1 MFKKLP
7 SIEQLHTI
15 SKEALKCGKAGDIV
29 FNAKIKL
36 HGTNACIRIEEDG
49 SVYAQKR
56 SSDITPENDNFGFA
70 QWVKDNEQVFK
81 DYQKTYEVAPTAI
94 YIWGE
99 WAGQGIQKTD
109 AVSMAPK
116 SFYMFGYEVYYGT
129 LDKSSYRW
137 DSLKGAGFDV
147 FSEKI
152 SNFHIVPDFGCYT
165 LNFFNQ
171 ETMDKFVEQV
181 TKHIQMIGECDPYIK
196 WLHGIEGPGEGLV
209 FTPLTV
215 EDPTLI
221 FKLKTEAHAE
231 NKRADK
237 QIVAYSPETVA
248 EINQFADKF
257 VTEPRLNQAL
267 MELGIQDTYSIKD
280 TGRFIGWVCQDIHK
294 ECPVELE
301 ASGLDWKSVAA
312 VVTQKARMWFLG
324 KVK

>member
-1 MFKKLP
+1 MFRKFP

-15 SKEALKCGKAGDIV
+15 SKEALKYNKAGDIT
-29 FNAKIKL
+29 FTAQIKL
-36 HGTNACIRIEEDG
+36 HGTNACVRIHPDG
-49 SVYAQKR
+49 KIVAQKR

-70 QWVKDNEQVFK
+70 QWVKDNTAAWARFRARFDHDQPS
-81 DYQKTYEVAPTAI
+81 VANQII
-94 YIWGE
+94 YIYGE
-99 WAGQGIQKTD
+99 WAGQGIQKSD
-109 AVSMAPK
+109 AVSKIPTK
-116 SFYMFGYEVYYGT
+116 SFFVFSIISEDGT
-129 LDKSSYRW
+129 LFTILPDK
-137 DSLKGAGFDV
+137 LNPLEGFRNAYAIPT
-147 FSEKI
+147 FKT
-152 SNFHIVPDFGCYT
+152 YT
-165 LNFFNQ
+165 LNFFNPN
-171 ETMDKFVEQV
+171 TMDAFVADV
-181 TKHIQMIGECDPYIK
+181 TKDIEEIAKVDPYIK
-196 WLHGIEGPGEGLV
+196 AMFGIEDAGEGLV
-209 FTPLTV
+209 FTPTNGDV
-215 EDPTLI
+215 TLI

-248 EINQFADKF
+248 ELNQFADKF